1 VVKKEGMSLNR
12 IILITICLI
21 ALVLVVAS
29 MYGNKK
35 NKIINSQI
43 KVSDNMS
50 NEKIPIDELIEE
62 ETLYEII
69 QLNNCGDKQ

>member
-1 VVKKEGMSLNR
+1 MVKKEGMSLNR